1 MTGFTAERRPA
12 AAEPPHLVDTAP
24 QAVGDAVR
32 RAGEPL
38 AESVRAD
45 LEPRFGRD
53 FSRVRVHTDRSAD
66 AAARSVGAAA
76 YTVGNHIAFRSGRY
90 LPQSSAGRRLLAH
103 ELAHVTQ
110 QHSPTVPAE
119 LTIKPT
125 GHPDERA
132 ADAAASAVLAGH
144 PARLRASAAPV
155 MVDRAPEFSEPQGV
169 QPSLTWGPEYM
180 GSEKRAYPR
189 VLAPLAPSS
198 DTKGTRIGVASAV
211 NPSLLRRPDLSAT
224 FVRPL
229 NAGEHLLVGPVSNGF
244 RPVVAAVGG
253 ALVGY
258 VGADDVS
265 FPARSNH
272 VTAAQLDEI
281 DPLWRRTAK
290 GTVARGGKSAEEVTA
305 AETGVQQNVI
315 DYLDRLNEALE
326 LLRIDTIEATANY
339 LANAL
344 VETGE
349 FRAFTESQDPSD
361 YYQNDPT
368 QVRTPGY
375 VRTYFDTRAYPVGNP
390 NRATINP
397 DGNWSF
403 RGRGPLQVTHIGN
416 YIQSIAILER
426 QAGEYRGLGDIAAAD
441 RCQEAANAIKR
452 DPREAAR
459 PEYGF
464 LLSAAY
470 MRLRHGDQQGASLT
484 YMGAQPR
491 GAEKAAFIRKAVEV
505 LSRPN

>member
-1 MTGFTAERRPA
+1 MTGFSAMRRDPVDKV
-12 AAEPPHLVDTAP
+12 PP
-24 QAVGDAVR
+24 AVGDAVR
-32 RAGEPL
+32 SAGEPL
-38 AESVRAD
+38 AESVRAE
-45 LEPRFGRD
+45 LEPQFGQD
-53 FSRVRVHTDRSAD
+53 FSQVRVHTDGSAD

-76 YTVGNHIAFRSGRY
+76 YTVGNHIAFRGGRY
-90 LPQSSAGRRLLAH
+90 QPESSTGRRLLAH
-103 ELAHVTQ
+103 ELAHVAQ
-110 QHSPTVPAE
+110 QHTATVPSE
-119 LTIKPT
+119 LTIKPA

-132 ADAAASAVLAGH
+132 ADAAAGAVLAGRA
-144 PARLRASAAPV
+144 ARVSASAAPA
-155 MVDRAPEFSEPQGV
+155 MVARAPEFGEPQGV
-169 QPSLTWGPEYM
+169 QPSLTWGQEYL
-180 GSEKRAYPR
+180 GREQQAYPR
-189 VLAPLAPSS
+189 TLAPLASSS
-198 DTKGTRIGVASAV
+198 DTKGTRIGVASSAS
-211 NPSLLRRPDLSAT
+211 PSLFRRPDPSAEV
-224 FVRPL
+224 VRPL
-229 NAGEHLLVGPVSNGF
+229 NAGEQLLVGPASNGF

-253 ALVGY
+253 TVVGY
-258 VGADDVS
+258 VGAADVS
-265 FPARSNH
+265 FPTRSNR
-272 VTAAQLDEI
+272 VTEAQLDEI
-281 DPLWRRTAK
+281 DPQWRRTAR
-290 GTVARGGKSAEEVTA
+290 GTVDHKGKSAEEIAA
-305 AETGVQQNVI
+305 AEAGVQQNVV

-349 FRAFTESQDPSD
+349 FRAFTEGQDPRD
-361 YYQNDPT
+361 YYRNDPT
-368 QVRTPGY
+368 QVRTPDY
-375 VRTYFDTRAYPVGNP
+375 VLKYFDTQAYPVGNP

-426 QAGEYRGLGDIAAAD
+426 QAGEYRRLGDIAAAD

-470 MRLRHGDQQGASLT
+470 MRLRHGDQQGASLA

-505 LSRPN
+505 LSRPH